1 MIDGDSRDDG
11 KWLLYLHPMDISG
24 APNGV
29 MLPHG
34 DHVQDMGD
42 LRGHKIKLLGPVS
55 NASEDRF
62 WHVVAQTSQTG
73 MENGFP
79 SFRKKPPKRKVRPLL
94 RNPNHP
100 QIANKN

>member
-1 MIDGDSRDDG
+1 MVIVV
-11 KWLLYLHPMDISG
+11 MMASG
-24 APNGV
+24 SCIFIQWTYQAHQMV
-29 MLPHG
+29 FMLPHG

-79 SFRKKPPKRKVRPLL
+79 SILKK
-94 RNPNHP
+94 
-100 QIANKN
+100 ATEE

>member
-1 MIDGDSRDDG
+1 M
-11 KWLLYLHPMDISG
+11 
-24 APNGV
+24 V
-29 MLPHG
+29 FMLPHG

-42 LRGHKIKLLGPVS
+42 HRGHKIKLLGPVS

-73 MENGFP
+73 MEMGFLL
-79 SFRKKPPKRKVRPLL
+79 SKKKTPKSKVRPLL